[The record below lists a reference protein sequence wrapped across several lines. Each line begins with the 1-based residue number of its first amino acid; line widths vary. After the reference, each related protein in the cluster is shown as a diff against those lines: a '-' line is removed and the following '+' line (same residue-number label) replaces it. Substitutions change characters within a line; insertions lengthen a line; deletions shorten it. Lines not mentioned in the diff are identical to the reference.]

1 MEEVYYA
8 FILFIV
14 YDLIKTLYF
23 IRSRLNQLDTKLKS
37 LNIKLYQIDGKVTT
51 LYEDNEDQKKV
62 FENML
67 DGSSEGEG
75 EGEGESD
82 SEYEDGSEEEDES
95 QVEEERETIAEIIQN
110 SDILLQA

>member
-23 IRSRLNQLDTKLKS
+23 IRPLLNQLD
-37 LNIKLYQIDGKVTT
+37 IKLYQIDGKVTT

-75 EGEGESD
+75 EGESD
-82 SEYEDGSEEEDES
+82 SDYEDESEEEDES
-95 QVEEERETIAEIIQN
+95 EYEENEIIADIIQT